1 MNFTIKGVTLE
12 AIMVGD
18 KKKQQQRTKQ
28 NVLESLKELGS
39 GMGDTLRN
47 DVFKRTSE
55 DFLKELLGITR
66 AESKKSGELVQ
77 GQSLQ
82 MSEAMAGKVEENK
95 KLRAQISLERTMS
108 AEAQRLSQEKS
119 NDLKVQLQALTNEVQ
134 KVAVS
139 TGVFAEQVQVAMIQ
153 APANPGIY
161 HIVFFEKVLNFLQS
175 FRKKVNEAS
184 VWLSSSNKRAEKK
197 NYWNMYKKKGS
208 SFLLSPDHYLQR
220 SAG

>member
-1 MNFTIKGVTLE
+1 MNFTIKGITLE

-39 GMGDTLRN
+39 GMGDTLKN

-108 AEAQRLSQEKS
+108 ADAQRLSQEKS

-139 TGVFAEQVQVAMIQ
+139 TGVLAEQVQVAMIQ

-161 HIVFFEKVLNFLQS
+161 HIIFFEKVLNFLQS
-175 FRKKVNEAS
+175 FRKKINEAS